1 LDAKKAVPI
10 NDIPIK
16 YLKLA
21 GTTIFKF
28 LPDLFNT
35 CILDSGY
42 PDDLNIA
49 QIIPIHKSGSKECCS
64 NYRPISIL
72 PEINKVF
79 EKLLYSRLYCYVE
92 TNELLSP
99 SQYGFREGTSTEL
112 AINEVYKYYLHNL
125 DQGLATCS
133 IFLDLSKAFD
143 TVNHKTFTEML
154 EKQYGIRGLSL
165 KLFENY
171 LANQTHFRNTVSIED
186 IQSQKASVTCGV
198 PQGSNLGTLFFL
210 LYVNDIT
217 HVSKSKTTL
226 FADDTV
232 LSFSAKSVI
241 GLKKKG

>member
-1 LDAKKAVPI
+1 
-10 NDIPIK
+10 
-16 YLKLA
+16 
-21 GTTIFKF
+21 
-28 LPDLFNT
+28 
-35 CILDSGY
+35 
-42 PDDLNIA
+42 
-49 QIIPIHKSGSKECCS
+49 
-64 NYRPISIL
+64 
-72 PEINKVF
+72 
-79 EKLLYSRLYCYVE
+79 
-92 TNELLSP
+92 
-99 SQYGFREGTSTEL
+99 
-112 AINEVYKYYLHNL
+112 
-125 DQGLATCS
+125 
-133 IFLDLSKAFD
+133 
-143 TVNHKTFTEML
+143 M
-154 EKQYGIRGLSL
+154 